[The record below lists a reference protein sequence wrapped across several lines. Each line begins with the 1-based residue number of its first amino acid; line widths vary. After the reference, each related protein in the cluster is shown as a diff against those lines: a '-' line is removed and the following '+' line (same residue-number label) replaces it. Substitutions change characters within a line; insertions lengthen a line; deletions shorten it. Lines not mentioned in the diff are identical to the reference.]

1 MIWTDYTST
10 SITVTLWSTKTM
22 TADQTGQSRSSQG
35 RCTRV
40 TTERTRTWLADGHS
54 ETDTVFAVYRP
65 GEGVN
70 C

>member
-1 MIWTDYTST
+1 
-10 SITVTLWSTKTM
+10 M